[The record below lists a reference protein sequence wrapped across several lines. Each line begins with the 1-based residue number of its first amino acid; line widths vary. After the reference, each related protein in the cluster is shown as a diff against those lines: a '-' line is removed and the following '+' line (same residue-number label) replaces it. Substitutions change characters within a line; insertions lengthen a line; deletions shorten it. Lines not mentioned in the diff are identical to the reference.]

1 MGRLS
6 PGVGGARGGKT
17 ENKRAG
23 QQSQEHGLH
32 WSQEVRLEAHGST
45 LGVRPGRGPGNA
57 VETSLPFLPILL
69 GAGSGKGGEVKGR
82 RELQTHCEGE

>member
-57 VETSLPFLPILL
+57 VGWRREDVKHS
-69 GAGSGKGGEVKGR
+69 SGKWGSEFS
-82 RELQTHCEGE
+82 RETQ

>member
-69 GAGSGKGGEVKGR
+69 GAGSGKGGEVKGE
-82 RELQTHCEGE
+82 RELQTHCEEE